1 MTSIWQFLQL
11 TLNWFG
17 SSGYLAVFLLPEAFL
32 FLGVLGFGVF
42 GGGIVVELPGTTFGN
57 PARRIGGTRT

>member
-1 MTSIWQFLQL
+1 MTSIW
-11 TLNWFG
+11 
-17 SSGYLAVFLLPEAFL
+17 LAVFLLPEAFL
-32 FLGVLGFGVF
+32 FLGVLGFGVL